1 MKKILFY
8 LSAAVL
14 LFGCGGPSRIAEL
27 ERSIEAFRDSV
38 RNTGLAVAVVKDNR
52 LIYSRGFG
60 LADLETGRPV
70 TDSTLFRIA
79 SISKSFSAT
88 AILQLIEAGK
98 LSLSDDASALAGFPV
113 RNPKWPDT
121 VITLEMLLSHTSSLN
136 DSQGYFTFDGIN
148 PESNP
153 DWAKCYND
161 YEPGTG
167 YAYCNLNFNLAGSFI
182 EKLGGERF
190 DQYIVH
196 HILDPLGLYGGYC
209 VDSLDAS
216 RFAKLYSSD
225 PDNGSVDGAMVE
237 STAAYDPRR
246 EVLAS
251 YRSGIDTPVFSPT
264 GGMKI
269 SAPDLARYMLVH
281 MNYGRSPEG
290 VRILDEALARSMQTP
305 RSDEEHY
312 GLALWVDEGS
322 LVPGVRLVGHTGGAY
337 GLRSA
342 MFFDPEAKYGFV
354 MMSSGT
360 DGANDR
366 IIPGT
371 LRRLYDA
378 FIR

>member
-1 MKKILFY
+1 MKKIVPL
-8 LSAAVL
+8 LSAL
-14 LFGCGGPSRIAEL
+14 LLLGACTSREARFEQ
-27 ERSIEAFRDSV
+27 SIESFRDSIG
-38 RNTGLAVAVVKDNR
+38 NTGLAVAVVKDNR
-52 LIYSRGFG
+52 LIYSHGFG

-70 TDSTLFRIA
+70 DDETLFRIA

-88 AILQLIEAGK
+88 AMMQLIEEGK
-98 LSLSDDASALAGFPV
+98 VSLSTDASELAGFSI

-136 DSQGYFTFDGIN
+136 DSQGYFTFNGID
-148 PESNP
+148 PALNP

-161 YEPGTG
+161 YEPGKG
-167 YAYCNLNFNLAGSFI
+167 YAYCNLNFNLVGSFI
-182 EKLGGERF
+182 EKLSGERF

-216 RFAKLYSSD
+216 RFAKLYSTD
-225 PDNGSVDGAMVE
+225 PDNGSVDGSMVE
-237 STAAYDPRR
+237 SKAAYDPRR
-246 EVLAS
+246 EVLAT
-251 YRSGIDTPVFSPT
+251 YRPGIDTPVFSPT

-269 SAPDLARYMLVH
+269 SAPDLARYMMMH
-281 MNYGRSPEG
+281 MNYGTSPSG
-290 VRILDEALARSMQTP
+290 VRIISEAASRDMQTP
-305 RSDEEHY
+305 RSTDENY
-312 GLALWVDEGS
+312 GMALWIDEGT
-322 LVPGVRLVGHTGGAY
+322 LVPGVVLVGHTGGAY

-342 MFFDPEAKYGFV
+342 MFFDPAEKYGFV

-360 DGANDR
+360 AGANDR
-366 IIPGT
+366 VIPGT